1 MADTIHPSPAGPN
14 MYRYDEFDA
23 AIVNQ
28 RVEQFRGQV
37 ARRLSGALKEDE
49 FKPLRLQNG
58 VYLQLHAY
66 MLRIAIPYG
75 QLNPTQMRRLAHI
88 ARTYDRGYGHFTTR
102 QNIQFNWVALKDIPD
117 VLAELAAVEMHAI
130 QTSGNCIRNTTS
142 DHFAGAAA
150 DEIMDPRPWCEIIR
164 QWSTFHPEFAFLPRK
179 FKIAVTGA
187 DHDRAAIRVHD
198 IGLHMRE
205 HDGVVGFEVH
215 VGGGQGRTPHVAA
228 LVNPFVPGGALLDY
242 LEAIMR
248 VYNLH
253 GRRDNKY
260 KARIKILVNELGA
273 EAFTRQVE
281 AEFAAQTP
289 GEKIDLPPDEIARIH
304 AYFTPP
310 ALIGKPAV
318 SEAFER
324 AKADNR
330 DFARWATANLHPH
343 KHAGY
348 TSVTISL
355 KPIGGAPGDATDAQM
370 DVVADLAERYG
381 HGDIRVSHA
390 QNLVLAH
397 VALDDLP
404 ALYSGLA
411 GAGLATANEGLI
423 TDMIVCPGLDYCNL
437 ANARSIPIGQEIQ
450 RAFSDPDLQADIG
463 KLHLNISGCINAC
476 GHHHVGHIG
485 ILGVDK
491 KGEEF
496 YQITFGGRADEKA
509 AIGDIAGPAL
519 RYEEVPPALLR
530 VIERYRSLRTSADEP
545 FITVFEREGMA
556 PFKEALYAAG

>member
-75 QLNPTQMRRLAHI
+75 QLNPTQMRQLAHI

-205 HDGVVGFEVH
+205 RDGVVGFEVH

-228 LVNPFVPGGALLDY
+228 LDNPFVPGGALLDY

-289 GEKIDLPPDEIARIH
+289 SEKIDLPPDEIARIH

-310 ALIGKPAV
+310 ALTGKPAV
-318 SEAFER
+318 SEAFVR